1 MKKFRISFV
10 WIAAG
15 AVGLFLAVVYFV
27 QKIIPDLGPFE
38 FLGITGLLL
47 ILFSFFLYFTFKR
60 RFIQYIKSLF
70 NMISI
75 QRNEKTL
82 DPSTRKEKSFK
93 LMDSLFHETNRLF
106 SKMSFN
112 LMDLQKSKGYSD
124 VLMKTAQVS
133 IILLDENMKPVFIN
147 DYGLRTFEINNED
160 YSSLKPEYYIKKS
173 VLLEMQVRLKK
184 SKHVLNQEAHVRLE
198 SGKRLDVDIS
208 VSKLFNHEGKVT
220 GLLAVVQDVTAKKKA
235 EVNLKNQISFS
246 QKIFQTIPD
255 LIIITDRKLNVLFV
269 NRHADNLISLPDIQ
283 GGNISKALSREAVES
298 GFDEFLKHIIN
309 DAEKIKQ
316 MNVLNPFME
325 GENYVDITIEPLK
338 AEDKIIGSLILI
350 RDVAEWRNLTEKL
363 KNLQDYTGMMVNSSP
378 FATISVNADNI
389 ITLWNSHAETLF
401 GVPIEVALNQTLFE
415 VHDSFVRFKDIINEV
430 KVFNKTIQMGDE
442 KIDLREEKFVV
453 CNLTFYPIQS
463 EGQNVVIHIQ
473 DITDKKMLEDT
484 LMQAYKME
492 SLGLMTS
499 SIIHDFNNVL
509 SGILGYASLLKEVI
523 YADPKLQ
530 KYVSNILA
538 SGEKASSMIRQI
550 LEYSK
555 KRVGKKEVMDINE
568 VITESLDFL
577 QLNLKIIEVQRQL
590 SPDQIMVF
598 VDKTKISQVMINLI
612 VNAREALRH
621 KPHPKISVKTELK
634 NVSYHKSLPDGSYA
648 VIYVSDN
655 GHGIKKENLEKIFE
669 PFFTTKE
676 KVKGTGIGLSTV
688 KDIVTENRGWIDVDS
703 EEGKGTTF
711 SLGLPVYAEKI
722 EKEELPPKPVVEA
735 LQKNFEGTVLLIDD
749 EEVIREIG
757 KDMLKSLNLECITAE
772 NGERGIELFKKYE
785 DQICLVILDVE
796 MPGVSGEKV
805 FQLLKKLKPS
815 IRILLISGYG
825 KEYLEKKVFNGKI
838 KHFMPKPFQLN
849 QLSRQLN
856 QIME

>member
-1 MKKFRISFV
+1 MKKFRVNFV
-10 WIAAG
+10 WIAVG
-15 AVGLFLAVVYFV
+15 AIALFLAGVYAI
-27 QKIIPDLGPFE
+27 QKFFPAMDPLV
-38 FLGITGLLL
+38 FLGILSLLL
-47 ILFSFFLYFTFKR
+47 VVFTAVLYFSFKG
-60 RFIQYIKSLF
+60 RFFRYIKSLF

-75 QRNEKTL
+75 QHDEKAL
-82 DPSTRKEKSFK
+82 DPSTKKETSFK
-93 LMDSLFHETNRLF
+93 LLDALFHETNRIF
-106 SKMSFN
+106 SQMSFS
-112 LMDLQKSKGYSD
+112 LTDLRKSKGTSD

-133 IILLDENMKPVFIN
+133 IILLDPEMRTLFIN
-147 DYGLRTFEINNED
+147 DYGLRTFEISSED
-160 YSSLKPEYYIKKS
+160 YSTVKVDQFIDKS
-173 VLLEMQVRLKK
+173 VLDEIAVKLKT
-184 SKHVLNQEAHVRLE
+184 SSHVLNRETHLRLE
-198 SGKRLDVDIS
+198 SGKHLDVDIS
-208 VSKLFNHEGKVT
+208 ISKLTDPDKKVT
-220 GLLAVVQDVTAKKKA
+220 GFLAVILDITARKKA
-235 EVNLKNQISFS
+235 DSNLKNQISFS

-255 LIIITDRKLNVLFV
+255 LIIITDQKLNVIFV
-269 NRHADNLISLPDIQ
+269 NRHAENLISVPDIQ
-283 GGNISKALSREAVES
+283 GKNISKALSREAVES
-298 GFDEFLKHIIN
+298 GFDEFLRHIIN

-316 MNVLNPFME
+316 MNVLNPFMD

-350 RDVAEWRNLTEKL
+350 RDVAEWRTLTEKL

-378 FATISVNADNI
+378 FATISVNEDNM

-401 GVPIEVALNQTLFE
+401 NVPIEVALNQGLFD
-415 VHDSFVRFKDIINEV
+415 VHDSFIRFKDVINEV
-430 KVFNKTIQMGDE
+430 KVFDKTIQLEDE
-442 KIDLREEKFVV
+442 KIDLQEEKFVV

-463 EGQNVVIHIQ
+463 DGQNVVIHIQ

-530 KYVSNILA
+530 KYVGNILS

-555 KRVGKKEVMDINE
+555 KKLGRKEVLDINE

-577 QLNLKIIEVQRQL
+577 QLNLKIIKVQRQL
-590 SPDQIMVF
+590 SSDRILVF
-598 VDKTKISQVMINLI
+598 ADKTKISQVMINLI

-621 KPHPKISVKTELK
+621 RPNPKISVKTELK
-634 NVSYHKSLPDGSYA
+634 NVSYHKSLRDGSYG

-655 GHGIKKENLEKIFE
+655 GQGIKKENLEKIFE
-669 PFFTTKE
+669 PFFTTKQ

-688 KDIVTENRGWIDVDS
+688 KDIIVENNGWIDVDS

-711 SLGLPVYAEKI
+711 SIGLPIYAEKI
-722 EKEELPPKPVVEA
+722 EKEASFQESKAEEV
-735 LQKNFEGTVLLIDD
+735 QKTFEGTVLLIDD
-749 EEVIREIG
+749 EDVIREIG

-772 NGERGIELFKKYE
+772 NGEKGIELYKKYE
-785 DQICLVILDVE
+785 DQIRLVILDVE

-805 FQLLKKLKPS
+805 FQLLKKLNPE

-849 QLSRQLN
+849 QLSHQLN
-856 QIME
+856 KILE